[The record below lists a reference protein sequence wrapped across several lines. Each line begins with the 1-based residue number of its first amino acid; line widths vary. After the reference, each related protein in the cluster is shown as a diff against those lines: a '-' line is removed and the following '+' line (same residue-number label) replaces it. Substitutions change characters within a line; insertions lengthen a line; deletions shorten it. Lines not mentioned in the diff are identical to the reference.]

1 MKIFATILLLA
12 AGIFVNASAQTTNSL
27 YTSHGSLELVLS
39 LGNRYVYTN
48 NTSDFYPDVTLGRT
62 TNNAMEVTFRNVGE
76 TNLDMPDL
84 FFGLTV
90 VLDGKE
96 YVYRGD
102 QDWFGSAYLKP
113 HTAYRMYHFLSDYP
127 IPKEALDPGWHTV
140 AVKVAGAESNMQT
153 IFIDPNRR
161 P

>member
-27 YTSHGSLELVLS
+27 NTPHGSLELILS

-48 NTSDFYPDVTLGRT
+48 SAAFYPEVTFGRT
-62 TNNAMEVTFRNVGE
+62 TNNALEVTFRNVGE
-76 TNLDMPDL
+76 TNLVMPDL

-90 VLDGKE
+90 ILDGKE
-96 YVYRGD
+96 YVYGGE
-102 QDWFGSAYLKP
+102 QGWFGSAYLTP
-113 HTAYRMYHFLSDYP
+113 HEAYRMYPHLSDYR
-127 IPKEALDPGWHTV
+127 IPDGALAPGRHTF
-140 AVKVAGAESNMQT
+140 AVKVTGAESNMQT